1 MTLTGKQGNWV
12 NNTQYTILNYYTLNA
27 VRCTLEKENIIMKM
41 DFVKMHGLGN
51 DFILT
56 DCLNK
61 SLGDSS
67 FLSYLAKKL
76 CDRNFGI
83 GADGLILILPSSKA
97 DLRMRIFNFDGSE
110 AQMCGNGI
118 RCFAKYAYENKLISK
133 NKFAVETLA
142 GIITPELIFQD
153 LKNKKVLRIKV
164 NMGTPKLRRREIPM
178 NGEDTPKVVNEIL
191 KINPEQTFKITC
203 VSMGNPHCIIF
214 VDDVQ
219 SIPVDEIGPK
229 IENHSFFPEKTNV
242 EFIHILNRK
251 EINFRVWE
259 RGVGETLACGTGACA
274 ALVAAVLNNK
284 TDRKATIHLQGGDL
298 DIQWA
303 NDGNIYMTGPA
314 ELVFRGEMTI

>member
-1 MTLTGKQGNWV
+1 
-12 NNTQYTILNYYTLNA
+12 
-27 VRCTLEKENIIMKM
+27 MKI

-51 DFILT
+51 DFILI

-61 SLGDSS
+61 SLGNSS

-83 GADGLILILPSSKA
+83 GADGLILILASSQA

-142 GIITPELIFQD
+142 GIIIPELIFQD

-178 NGEDTPKVVNEIL
+178 NGEDTPTVIDETL

-203 VSMGNPHCIIF
+203 VSMGNPHCITF
-214 VDDVQ
+214 VNDVQ
-219 SIPVDEIGPK
+219 SISVDEIGPK
-229 IENHSFFPEKTNV
+229 IENHPLFPEKTNV
-242 EFIHILNRK
+242 EFIQVLNK
-251 EINFRVWE
+251 QEINFRVWE

-284 TDRKATIHLQGGDL
+284 TYRKATIHLPGGDL

-303 NDGNIYMTGPA
+303 NDGYIYMAGPA
-314 ELVFRGEMTI
+314 ELVFKGEMTI

>member
-1 MTLTGKQGNWV
+1 VYNIHENIVKGK
-12 NNTQYTILNYYTLNA
+12 
-27 VRCTLEKENIIMKM
+27 IIMKIS
-41 DFVKMHGLGN
+41 FVKMHGLGN
-51 DFILT
+51 DFILI

-61 SLGDSS
+61 SFGDSS
-67 FLSYLAKKL
+67 FLSYLSKKL

-118 RCFAKYAYENKLISK
+118 RCFAKYAYENKIISK
-133 NKFAVETLA
+133 NKFAIETLA

-153 LKNKKVLRIKV
+153 LENKKVSKIKV

-178 NGEDTPKVVNEIL
+178 NGEDTPTVINETL

-203 VSMGNPHCIIF
+203 VSMGNPHCITF
-214 VDDVQ
+214 VNDVQ
-219 SIPVDEIGPK
+219 SVPVDKIGPK
-229 IENHSFFPEKTNV
+229 IENHPLFPEKTNV
-242 EFIHILNRK
+242 EFIQILNRK

-274 ALVAAVLNNK
+274 ALVAAVLNKK
-284 TDRKATIHLQGGDL
+284 TDRKATIHLPGGDL
-298 DIQWA
+298 DTQWIE
-303 NDGNIYMTGPA
+303 NGSVYMTGPA
-314 ELVFRGEMTI
+314 ELVFKGEMTI

>member
-1 MTLTGKQGNWV
+1 
-12 NNTQYTILNYYTLNA
+12 
-27 VRCTLEKENIIMKM
+27 MKI

-51 DFILT
+51 DFILI

-118 RCFAKYAYENKLISK
+118 RCFAKYAYENKLVSK
-133 NKFAVETLA
+133 NKFTVETLA

-153 LKNKKVLRIKV
+153 LKNKKIFRIKV
-164 NMGTPKLRRREIPM
+164 NMGAPKLRRREIPM
-178 NGEDTPKVVNEIL
+178 NGEDTPTVVDETL
-191 KINPEQTFKITC
+191 KINPVQTFKITC

-219 SIPVDEIGPK
+219 SIPVDEIGLK
-229 IENHSFFPEKTNV
+229 IENHSLFPEKTNV
-242 EFIHILNRK
+242 EFIQVVNRK

-274 ALVAAVLNNK
+274 ALVASVLNKK
-284 TDRKATIHLQGGDL
+284 TNREATIHLPGGDL

-303 NDGNIYMTGPA
+303 DDGHVYMTGPT
-314 ELVFRGEMTI
+314 ELVFKGEMES

>member
-1 MTLTGKQGNWV
+1 
-12 NNTQYTILNYYTLNA
+12 
-27 VRCTLEKENIIMKM
+27 
-41 DFVKMHGLGN
+41 
-51 DFILT
+51 
-56 DCLNK
+56 
-61 SLGDSS
+61 
-67 FLSYLAKKL
+67 
-76 CDRNFGI
+76 
-83 GADGLILILPSSKA
+83 
-97 DLRMRIFNFDGSE
+97 
-110 AQMCGNGI
+110 GNGI

-229 IENHSFFPEKTNV
+229 IENHPFFPEKTNV

-274 ALVAAVLNNK
+274 ALVTAVLNNK
-284 TDRKATIHLQGGDL
+284 TDRKATIHLQG
-298 DIQWA
+298 
-303 NDGNIYMTGPA
+303 
-314 ELVFRGEMTI
+314 

>member
-1 MTLTGKQGNWV
+1 
-12 NNTQYTILNYYTLNA
+12 
-27 VRCTLEKENIIMKM
+27 MKIS
-41 DFVKMHGLGN
+41 FVKMHGLGN
-51 DFILT
+51 DFILI

-67 FLSYLAKKL
+67 FLSYLTKKL

-133 NKFAVETLA
+133 NKFGVETLA

-153 LKNKKVLRIKV
+153 LKNKKVFRIKV

-178 NGEDTPKVVNEIL
+178 NGEDIPKVVDETL

-203 VSMGNPHCIIF
+203 VSMGNPHCITF

-229 IENHSFFPEKTNV
+229 IENHSLFPEKTNV
-242 EFIHILNRK
+242 EFIQVVNRK

-274 ALVAAVLNNK
+274 ALVAAVLNKK
-284 TDRKATIHLQGGDL
+284 TDREATIHLSGGDL
-298 DIQWA
+298 DIQLA

-314 ELVFRGEMTI
+314 KLVFKGEMTI

>member
-1 MTLTGKQGNWV
+1 
-12 NNTQYTILNYYTLNA
+12 
-27 VRCTLEKENIIMKM
+27 
-41 DFVKMHGLGN
+41 MHGLGN

-164 NMGTPKLRRREIPM
+164 NMGTPKLRRRETPM
-178 NGEDTPKVVNEIL
+178 NGEDTPKVVNETL
-191 KINPEQTFKITC
+191 KINLEQTFKITC

-303 NDGNIYMTGPA
+303 NDGNIYMTGPV

>member
-1 MTLTGKQGNWV
+1 
-12 NNTQYTILNYYTLNA
+12 
-27 VRCTLEKENIIMKM
+27 MKI

-51 DFILT
+51 DFVLI

-83 GADGLILILPSSKA
+83 GADELMLILSSSKA
-97 DLRMRIFNFDGSE
+97 DLRMRIFNSDGSE

-118 RCFAKYAYENKLISK
+118 RCFAKYAYENKLVSK
-133 NKFAVETLA
+133 NKFKVETLA
-142 GIITPELIFQD
+142 GIIIPELTISNNNI
-153 LKNKKVLRIKV
+153 LGVKV
-164 NMGTPKLRRREIPM
+164 NIGVPKLRRREIPM
-178 NGEDTPKVVNEIL
+178 SGEDTTAVVDEAL

-214 VDDVQ
+214 VNDVQ

-229 IENHSFFPEKTNV
+229 IENHPFFPEKTNV

-274 ALVAAVLNNK
+274 ALVASVLNKK
-284 TDRKATIHLQGGDL
+284 TDRKTTIHLPGGDL
-298 DIQWA
+298 NIQWA
-303 NDGNIYMTGPA
+303 DDGHLYMTGPA
-314 ELVFRGEMTI
+314 ELVFRGEVSI

>member
-1 MTLTGKQGNWV
+1 
-12 NNTQYTILNYYTLNA
+12 
-27 VRCTLEKENIIMKM
+27 
-41 DFVKMHGLGN
+41 MHGLGN
-51 DFILT
+51 DFILI
-56 DCLNK
+56 DCLSK
-61 SLGDSS
+61 LLGDSS

-83 GADGLILILPSSKA
+83 GADGLILILPSSQA

-142 GIITPELIFQD
+142 GIITPELIFQV

-178 NGEDTPKVVNEIL
+178 NGEDTPTVIDETL

-203 VSMGNPHCIIF
+203 VSMGNPHCITF
-214 VDDVQ
+214 VNDVQ
-219 SIPVDEIGPK
+219 SISVEEIGPK
-229 IENHSFFPEKTNV
+229 IENHSLFPEKTNV
-242 EFIHILNRK
+242 EFIQVLNK
-251 EINFRVWE
+251 QEINFRVWE

-284 TDRKATIHLQGGDL
+284 TDRKATIHLPGGDL
-298 DIQWA
+298 DILWA
-303 NDGNIYMTGPA
+303 DDGYIYMTGPA